1 MTTARELR
9 GPRVINAR
17 GNSTKA
23 GGSVLHPDVIEAMA
37 EAARYFVRIED
48 LQERAGAILA
58 RATHAEAAYV
68 TPGAAAGLAMAAAA
82 AIARLDPA
90 RMNRLP
96 DTTGMPNEI
105 VMLRRHRNDYDHL
118 LRVAG
123 AKLVEVGFAEW
134 PFPYEFEAAIGPNTA
149 ALFYLGH
156 DPVPNLPLSDVIAI
170 AHAHDL
176 PVIVD
181 ASVALPPA
189 ENLHAL
195 IDQGADLVAFSGGKH
210 ILGPQASGILAGRKD
225 LILSVAL
232 QHQDMDVY
240 PDTWP
245 WRHLLEEGV
254 LSGPPHHGMGR
265 GFKVAKEEIAG
276 LVVAVERYLQRD
288 FAAEAAQWRRDLE
301 TIERGIEGMPGIQ
314 DARIVERRAG
324 QPMLEVEMEPAG
336 GTTAAAL
343 VNGLQSRD
351 PLICTFEGGTPKG
364 VVGFLPQSLLPGD
377 AEEIVVAIRE
387 VVLQPARV
395 G

>member
-1 MTTARELR
+1 MTTALELR

-17 GNSTKA
+17 GNSTKV
-23 GGSVLHPDVIEAMA
+23 GGSVLHPDVIEAMS

-48 LQERAGAILA
+48 LQERAGAIIA

-68 TPGAAAGLAMAAAA
+68 TPGAAAGLAMAAGAA
-82 AIARLDPA
+82 LARLDPA

-123 AKLVEVGFAEW
+123 AKLVEVGFSEW
-134 PFPYEFEAAIGPNTA
+134 PFGYELEEAIGPRTA

-156 DPVPNLPLSDVIAI
+156 DPVPNLPLSDVVEI
-170 AHAHDL
+170 AHRHDL

-181 ASVALPPA
+181 ASVALPPS
-189 ENLHAL
+189 ENLYAL
-195 IDQGADLVAFSGGKH
+195 VETGADLVAFSGGKH
-210 ILGPQASGILAGRKD
+210 IQGPQASGILAGRRD

-240 PDTWP
+240 PETWP
-245 WRHLLEEGV
+245 WRHLLEDGT
-254 LSGPPHHGMGR
+254 LSGPPHHGMSR

-276 LVVAVERYLQRD
+276 LVVALERYLQRD

-301 TIERGIEGMPGIQ
+301 TIERGIEGMPGLK
-314 DARIVERRAG
+314 DARIRERRRG
-324 QPMLEVEMEPAG
+324 QPMLEVEVEPDG
-336 GTTAAAL
+336 PVSAAAL
-343 VNGLQSRD
+343 VNSLQSRD
-351 PLICTFEGGTPKG
+351 PLVCAWEGWTPQG
-364 VVGFLPQSLLPGD
+364 IVGFLPQSLLPGD
-377 AEEIVVAIRE
+377 PEEIVRAIRE
-387 VVLQPARV
+387 SVLQPARV